1 MQNDVSV
8 TPVFPSAL
16 TSPHSCRTHQTWLV
30 GIKRE
35 LQIIQLGALIL
46 TTPDNPHVRIAT
58 AVAHPLINFWSFP
71 PSEEKYLCKIHL
83 HLNEQIKAGHRE
95 VGTSWENIYNE
106 AAAGTSAVFQLSHY
120 GYQEPHLVLTDVNTT
135 RRIVCL

>member
-46 TTPDNPHVRIAT
+46 TTPDNPHVRIGT
-58 AVAHPLINFWSFP
+58 AVAHPLINFRSFP

-95 VGTSWENIYNE
+95 VGTS
-106 AAAGTSAVFQLSHY
+106 
-120 GYQEPHLVLTDVNTT
+120 
-135 RRIVCL
+135 

>member
-58 AVAHPLINFWSFP
+58 AVAHPIFGLSLHRRKNICVNFI
-71 PSEEKYLCKIHL
+71 CI
-83 HLNEQIKAGHRE
+83 
-95 VGTSWENIYNE
+95 
-106 AAAGTSAVFQLSHY
+106 
-120 GYQEPHLVLTDVNTT
+120 
-135 RRIVCL
+135 